1 LRREAPVRT
10 IPVPAQAAFGALAL
24 LATGAAL
31 ARPPV
36 ATPDNLLD
44 DRFTLQ
50 AGLVLSSNRTD
61 IRSDASAGTVG
72 TDVNAE
78 SLLGLP
84 SKKLTGFGELM
95 FRMKERHR
103 IRMSDYWLPLD
114 RHGTVVLRNTVDF
127 KDTTYNTGDTVA
139 SSLKVRSFAL
149 TYTYSFIKNSR
160 AELGASLGVNVLS
173 LDAQV
178 AVPARLRTEYAE
190 DSAPAP
196 LGGLDGTLRLSSR
209 FYLEGRAQYIKGT
222 ISHVEASLKT
232 FNGGLLYRWNP
243 NFTLGLGY
251 IGYSADVNSMQRGSS
266 AHYSLSSKG
275 PQLFARVG
283 F

>member
-1 LRREAPVRT
+1 VRT
-10 IPVPAQAAFGALAL
+10 IPVHVPVRLAL
-24 LATGAAL
+24 GAIALLGAGAAL

-36 ATPDNLLD
+36 AAPDNLLD

-50 AGLVLSSNRTD
+50 AGLILSSNQTD
-61 IRSDASAGTVG
+61 LRSDSNAGTVG
-72 TDVNAE
+72 SDVSAE
-78 SLLGLP
+78 KLLGLP

-95 FRMKERHR
+95 FRMKQRHR
-103 IRMSDYWLPLD
+103 IRLSEYWLPLD
-114 RHGTVVLRNTVDF
+114 RHGSVVLQNSINF
-127 KDTTYNTGDTVA
+127 KDTTFNAGDKVT
-139 SSLKVRSFAL
+139 SSLKVRSLAFS
-149 TYTYSFIKNSR
+149 YTYSFIKNER
-160 AELGASLGVNVLS
+160 VELGASLGFNVIGF
-173 LDAQV
+173 DAQV

-196 LGGLDGTLRLSSR
+196 LGGVDGALRISGR
-209 FYLEGRAQYIKGT
+209 FYLEARAQYVKGA

-232 FNGGLLYRWNP
+232 FDGSLLYRCNP
-243 NFTLGLGY
+243 NFTVGLGY

-266 AHYSLSSKG
+266 GHYSLSSRG